1 MWSRF
6 LIERECLIKN
16 KKTTLSSFVTCQSGR
31 QFTDDISESFE
42 FHSAKEHWSRFFF
55 NLRQKIIRKARKAL
69 LSIYGNL
76 QWKKNILCKLKIGCI
91 TWYMFFGRHFYLHR
105 YSSTKRARIILK
117 WTNFYYF
124 LFSVF
129 CICIAVC
136 ILNQM
141 ECSNGPVFKADFV
154 FGNNSGWLRPSARI
168 PWANLD
174 IHDFTKIQ
182 DT

>member
-69 LSIYGNL
+69 LSIYGNSQL
-76 QWKKNILCKLKIGCI
+76 KKNILFKLKIGCI

-117 WTNFYYF
+117 WTNFYYIFVLSF
-124 LFSVF
+124 LSVLHLY
-129 CICIAVC
+129 CC
-136 ILNQM
+136 LY
-141 ECSNGPVFKADFV
+141 S
-154 FGNNSGWLRPSARI
+154 
-168 PWANLD
+168 
-174 IHDFTKIQ
+174 
-182 DT
+182 

>member
-6 LIERECLIKN
+6 LIERECFIKN

-69 LSIYGNL
+69 LSIYGNSQL
-76 QWKKNILCKLKIGCI
+76 KKNILCKLKIGCI
-91 TWYMFFGRHFYLHR
+91 TWYMFLGRHFYLHR

-124 LFSVF
+124 LFSV
-129 CICIAVC
+129 
-136 ILNQM
+136 
-141 ECSNGPVFKADFV
+141 CSNGPVFKADFV

>member
-1 MWSRF
+1 MWSRC
-6 LIERECLIKN
+6 LIERECFIKN

-55 NLRQKIIRKARKAL
+55 NLRQKILRKARKAL
-69 LSIYGNL
+69 LSIYGNSQL
-76 QWKKNILCKLKIGCI
+76 KKNILCKLKIGCI

-124 LFSVF
+124 LHLYLIKWNARMAPYSRPTLYLV
-129 CICIAVC
+129 ITV
-136 ILNQM
+136 
-141 ECSNGPVFKADFV
+141 ADYD
-154 FGNNSGWLRPSARI
+154 RPPSSLGQI
-168 PWANLD
+168 
-174 IHDFTKIQ
+174 
-182 DT
+182 

>member
-6 LIERECLIKN
+6 LIERECFIKN

-31 QFTDDISESFE
+31 QLTDDSSESFE
-42 FHSAKEHWSRFFF
+42 FHSAKEHWSRVFFKF
-55 NLRQKIIRKARKAL
+55 TTENHKESEESSFKYLWEFAIKE
-69 LSIYGNL
+69 
-76 QWKKNILCKLKIGCI
+76 NILCRLKIGCI
-91 TWYMFFGRHFYLHR
+91 TWYMFLGRHFYLHR

>member
-1 MWSRF
+1 MVPISYW
-6 LIERECLIKN
+6 ERECLIKN
-16 KKTTLSSFVTCQSGR
+16 KKTTLSSLSLVNQDVSSQMTSLNHLN
-31 QFTDDISESFE
+31 FTQLKSTDPG
-42 FHSAKEHWSRFFF
+42 FFL

-69 LSIYGNL
+69 LSIYGNSQL
-76 QWKKNILCKLKIGCI
+76 KKNILCKLKIGCI

-129 CICIAVC
+129 CICNAVC

-154 FGNNSGWLRPSARI
+154 FGNNSDWLRPSARI

>member
-6 LIERECLIKN
+6 LIERECFIKN
-16 KKTTLSSFVTCQSGR
+16 KKTTLS
-31 QFTDDISESFE
+31 SFE
-42 FHSAKEHWSRFFF
+42 FHSAKEHWSRVFF

-69 LSIYGNL
+69 LSIYGNSQL
-76 QWKKNILCKLKIGCI
+76 KKNILCKLKIGCI

-117 WTNFYYF
+117 WTNFFYF